1 MLISRDE
8 AAKTAERLRT
18 EGKKIVFTNGCF
30 DILHAGHVT
39 YLAAA
44 ADLGDI
50 LFLGL
55 NSDDSVRRLKGPER
69 PVNIEE
75 DRAVVLSGL
84 SSVDY
89 VCVFEEDTP
98 YELIKAIQPDFL
110 VKGGDYTPETIVG
123 TDITEA
129 RGGEVVVIALVEG
142 KSTTAII
149 NKMKKK

>member
-8 AAKTAERLRT
+8 AAKTTERLRA

-44 ADLGDI
+44 ADLGDV

-55 NSDDSVRRLKGPER
+55 NSDESVTRLKGPER
-69 PVNIEE
+69 PVNNEE
-75 DRAVVLSGL
+75 DRAIVLSGL
-84 SSVDY
+84 SSVDH

-110 VKGGDYTPETIVG
+110 VKGGDYTPDTIVG
-123 TDITEA
+123 ADITEA

-149 NKMKKK
+149 NKMKK

>member
-8 AAKTAERLRT
+8 AAETAERLRA

-55 NSDDSVRRLKGPER
+55 NSDDSVSRLKGPER
-69 PVNIEE
+69 PVNNEK

-84 SSVDY
+84 RSVDY
-89 VCVFEEDTP
+89 VCVFAEDSP

-123 TDITEA
+123 ADITEA
-129 RGGEVVVIALVEG
+129 RGGKVVVIALVEG